1 MIQTKLNRKDY
12 DTAQI
17 VSEEGLVKA
26 LNQAIKERLDAAFNE
41 AIEKA
46 KKDLELTLRKQLAE
60 VVMTLHKHYRVDYN
74 AREIVIRV
82 ENRGL

>member
-1 MIQTKLNRKDY
+1 M
-12 DTAQI
+12 AQI

-26 LNQAIKERLDAAFNE
+26 LNQVIKERLDAAFNE